1 MYFRYSPIDFPHFSA
16 LFYSSHRPRIL
27 PKKPKKVMAIGAA
40 ALVFLAEAEPVENW
54 CLMDGYSP

>member
-40 ALVFLAEAEPVENW
+40 ALVFLAEAEPVEN
-54 CLMDGYSP
+54 